1 MLAVNSKEIGEICC
15 VQTATVSQMH
25 KTCIK
30 IAVKQRHINQPE
42 RTYHGLRAGVR
53 REGVCCGQE
62 WMMAMKDEAGCV
74 DFREVGR
81 ILCLSVMVH
90 CNQHSD
96 GRSGAAGARRRWRK
110 EDAAAGRVERR
121 WLWRNSGA
129 EDGIMVDRLL
139 RKKLLEGERGRI

>member
-1 MLAVNSKEIGEICC
+1 MLCPNCNSLANA
-15 VQTATVSQMH
+15 QDMH
-25 KTCIK
+25 QNRSEAETH
-30 IAVKQRHINQPE
+30 QSTREDLPNRPDDMD
-42 RTYHGLRAGVR
+42 GLRAGVR

-96 GRSGAAGARRRWRK
+96 GRAGAAGARRRWRK
-110 EDAAAGRVERR
+110 EDAAAGRAERR

-139 RKKLLEGERGRI
+139 RKKLLEGERGRS